1 MSDDV
6 ILDSWLGRARGV
18 LGRYPEP
25 GQRYIFRWEY
35 IDIRDM
41 RMLGVSKPLK
51 VTWIAD
57 GSVTQTKVLR
67 PWIGRGKAPADV
79 IIEEAIKPSRR
90 RK

>member
-25 GQRYIFRWEY
+25 GQRYIFRWDD

-57 GSVTQTKVLR
+57 GCVTQTKVLR
-67 PWIGRGKAPADV
+67 RMTNRCGSHECHGGSDAAP
-79 IIEEAIKPSRR
+79 RR
-90 RK
+90 RLR